1 MEKLNKEFD
10 PRKEETEEIM
20 EVIIPMET
28 PAECC
33 RSVNFFA
40 ANQFPLKNS
49 SQIDPVLTRFIR
61 SCPARLF
68 LYIFFKILL
77 ARPRKLFMQIILNIR
92 RKSYAMKKQPV
103 YGNRLIMCSR
113 I

>member
-33 RSVNFFA
+33 RSV
-40 ANQFPLKNS
+40 S
-49 SQIDPVLTRFIR
+49 
-61 SCPARLF
+61 
-68 LYIFFKILL
+68 LL
-77 ARPRKLFMQIILNIR
+77 QTSFH
-92 RKSYAMKKQPV
+92 
-103 YGNRLIMCSR
+103 
-113 I
+113 